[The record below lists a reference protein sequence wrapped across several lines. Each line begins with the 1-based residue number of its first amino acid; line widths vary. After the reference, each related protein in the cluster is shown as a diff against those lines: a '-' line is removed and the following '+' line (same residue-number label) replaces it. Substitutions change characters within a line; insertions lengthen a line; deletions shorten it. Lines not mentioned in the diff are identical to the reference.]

1 MTKVARQ
8 GSSNDCANTDSEIC
22 LNVASSSYV
31 TALYFVSSRAA
42 QAMVKDDYFRVAE
55 VFPGKAVLFV
65 GAGEFRKCDIGP
77 YRELYM
83 GFYTQNREQDAK
95 PTLLT
100 NVMEL
105 LRNQSKMLM
114 WRNWLSSDVAMK
126 RMERAGATIFRKG
139 DVQREDTAEQVTL
152 SMRHPTEGA
161 VRITA
166 PKQSRYAKEGL
177 TLHKTHYGRLHGRPA
192 RAQLDLHIDRMTTS
206 PLLGELELTGQ
217 LAEDCRA
224 LGVPKKPLAS
234 VWIEEMRFV
243 IRKPVALTRGA
254 HGADLSDAMPVG
266 LTPPL
271 V

>member
-1 MTKVARQ
+1 V
-8 GSSNDCANTDSEIC
+8 DPEVC

-42 QAMVKDDYFRVAE
+42 QAMVNDDYFRVAE
-55 VFPGKAVLFV
+55 IVPGKAVLFV

-83 GFYTQNREQDAK
+83 GFYTENRERDRK
-95 PTLLT
+95 PTLFT

-114 WRNWLSSDVAMK
+114 WRNWLSSEVAMK
-126 RMERAGATIFRKG
+126 RMERAGAPIFRMG
-139 DVQREDTAEQVTL
+139 DVQRDDTKERVTL
-152 SMRHPTEGA
+152 SMQHPTEGS

-166 PKQSRYAKEGL
+166 PKQSRYAKEGFS
-177 TLHKTHYGRLHGRPA
+177 LHKTHYGRLHGRPA

-206 PLLGELELTGQ
+206 PRLGELELAGQ

-224 LGVPKKPLAS
+224 LGIPKKPLAS
-234 VWIEEMRFV
+234 VWIEEMRFA
-243 IRKPVALTRGA
+243 IRKPVALRKAEGRPA
-254 HGADLSDAMPVG
+254 EKSRHSR
-266 LTPPL
+266 
-271 V
+271 